1 MGGKK
6 WSEKEIDYLNSMWGR
21 YNLNAL
27 AKKLNRTVEA
37 VKVKSERLGLG
48 GGLKAQDAITKADI
62 KRICGVSGYKVEK
75 WISVYGLKCTNKVVT
90 SKRSFGLIKVKDFW
104 EFAKNNNELIDF
116 SKIEKN
122 ILGVEPEWVDE
133 FRKRDFKIKRKS
145 YRRRWSAA
153 EEKEA
158 IRLYTKGVTYEEIG
172 KRLDRT
178 SYGVQNKLIRLGYKN
193 RINLAWRN
201 EEINILKKLIEEGY
215 SDYQISEEIGRP
227 RGSVYTKRKTLI
239 LDDIKV
245 TERG

>member
-21 YNLNAL
+21 YNLNVL

-37 VKVKSERLGLG
+37 VKLKSERLGLG

-62 KRICGVSGYKVEK
+62 KRI
-75 WISVYGLKCTNKVVT
+75 
-90 SKRSFGLIKVKDFW
+90 
-104 EFAKNNNELIDF
+104 
-116 SKIEKN
+116 
-122 ILGVEPEWVDE
+122 
-133 FRKRDFKIKRKS
+133 
-145 YRRRWSAA
+145 
-153 EEKEA
+153 
-158 IRLYTKGVTYEEIG
+158 
-172 KRLDRT
+172 DRT